1 MGWKR
6 GWWLGEVA
14 RGSGGAYG
22 NADCL
27 FLILLPGRA
36 LMWKKKKKK
45 KTFHT
50 D

>member
-14 RGSGGAYG
+14 GGSRGAYG

-36 LMWKKKKKK
+36 LMWKKKRK